1 MQLRRVRVISRWARE
16 DWLKSKLRLS
26 ENNMQS
32 TLERHA
38 SFHTRQRIVMPLF
51 CFLRALG
58 QALCIAP
65 NNAHIELV
73 QCLPVARC
81 RLLALQNLQICRNC
95 NARRIL
101 LDGEQRSALCV
112 HGCSVTLQVLW
123 KLLFS
128 LQLCRSTNN
137 CCRTWYDEAYYLFI
151 WPLHRNHPVIC
162 SERHLDVKAPL
173 VGQLLVWRMTSG
185 LLTCMVS

>member
-123 KLLFS
+123 KLLFDLGQQIIVAGPGTTRRTTS
-128 LQLCRSTNN
+128 PYGHCIAITQSYAQKGTWMSRHRWLGSFLCG
-137 CCRTWYDEAYYLFI
+137 E
-151 WPLHRNHPVIC
+151 
-162 SERHLDVKAPL
+162 
-173 VGQLLVWRMTSG
+173 
-185 LLTCMVS
+185 